1 MKKLFIMALMVSSMA
16 TVSHA
21 EKIITIAKDT
31 KVFETTVAKDQYAAQ
46 NSAGEDV
53 ILKEGMCFETKD
65 EKGGWYVI
73 EYTDGL
79 RGNVMQNVVASGS
92 IPAPK
97 GGNYTV
103 KNNPSKSVSIEKAGN
118 EWTLKAD
125 NETFNGKEDSNAV
138 IFFNADGKP
147 IYSLSMINGKPNVF
161 TYDNKVTKFY

>member
-1 MKKLFIMALMVSSMA
+1 MKKLLIMALMVSGMA
-16 TVSHA
+16 VTGHA

-31 KVFETTVAKDQYAAQ
+31 KVFETPVAKDQYAAQ

-79 RGNVMQNVVASGS
+79 RGNVMQNVIATGS

-103 KNNPSKSVSIEKAGN
+103 KNNPSKSVSIEKSGN
-118 EWTLKAD
+118 EWTLKSGD
-125 NETFNGKEDSNAV
+125 ENLKGKEDSNAV
-138 IFFNADGKP
+138 IFFDSEGKP
-147 IYSLSMINGKPNVF
+147 VYSLSMINGKPNVF
-161 TYDNKVTKFY
+161 TYDNSVTKFY